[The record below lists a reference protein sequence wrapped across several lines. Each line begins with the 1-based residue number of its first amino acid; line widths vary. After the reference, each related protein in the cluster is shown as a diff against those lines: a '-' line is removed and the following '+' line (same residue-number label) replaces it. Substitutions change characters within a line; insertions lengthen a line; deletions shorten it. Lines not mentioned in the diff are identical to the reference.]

1 MARGLSGWT
10 ALVGVDGGLGNLDDP
25 GLVAFQPVD
34 AGVLRDA
41 LVSRPDRA
49 RLFLFGDGWESFSTR
64 AWRSAASASCASVHQ
79 IQDVFHWLRS
89 TL

>member
-1 MARGLSGWT
+1 MDRPL
-10 ALVGVDGGLGNLDDP
+10 LVWMVDWQSDDP

-41 LVSRPDRA
+41 AGLPARSRSA
-49 RLFLFGDGWESFSTR
+49 FSSSATAWESFSTR
-64 AWRSAASASCASVHQ
+64 AWRSAASASVRFRSTRSRGMSS
-79 IQDVFHWLRS
+79 HWLRS